1 MPTLRAHVVR
11 FVILF
16 PGRVGSTY
24 LVSALDSH
32 RDIEAKGERLDPLR
46 AAGAQAQ
53 LHWTRR
59 YLCGPIINRHRAVG
73 FKTKL
78 RDVLDTEGFE
88 LLLHELDARVV
99 LLDRRNDVKHVVSR
113 VTARR
118 LRDTT
123 GRWNRYGTEPPAAP
137 LEIDLDDFD
146 ERLRAVVAEKG
157 VIAEF
162 VAGLD
167 RPSLHV
173 DYEDL
178 LAAPEAT
185 FDRVLDFL
193 DVRRQPIRGA
203 TEKHTSDDLRDVL
216 VNFVALRA
224 RYENTVYGPMF
235 DEILSPT
242 RRDPQPD

>member
-1 MPTLRAHVVR
+1 MPALRAHVVR

-24 LVSALDSH
+24 LVSALDGH
-32 RDIEAKGERLDPLR
+32 PDVEAKGERLDPLR
-46 AAGAQAQ
+46 AAGAPAQ
-53 LHWTRR
+53 LAWTRR
-59 YLCGPIINRHRAVG
+59 YLRGPIVNRHRAVG

-78 RDVLDTEGFE
+78 RDVLDTDGFAR
-88 LLLHELDARVV
+88 LLDEFDARVV

-123 GRWNRYGTEPPAAP
+123 GRWNRYGDEAAAAP
-137 LEIDLDDFD
+137 VEIDPADFD
-146 ERLRAVVAEKG
+146 ARLRAVVAEKAS
-157 VIAEF
+157 IAEF

-178 LAAPEAT
+178 LATPDAT
-185 FDRVLDFL
+185 FGRVLDFL
-193 DVRRQPIRGA
+193 DVRRRPIRGA

-216 VNFVALRA
+216 VNFEALRA
-224 RYENTVYGPMF
+224 GYDGTRYAAMF
-235 DEILSPT
+235 DEVIT
-242 RRDPQPD
+242 TAHQEPQPG